1 MAAGVARRPGFAK
14 DNMPRNVPLF
24 VTLGSRLSID
34 AVRRGF
40 PAPRLRPHAIQRWLN
55 GADPNDFVALDATT
69 FGPGPVENNST
80 IDNGDEPHAI
90 VGYLRNPDIARAIGE
105 AMG

>member
-1 MAAGVARRPGFAK
+1 MLSGAAFR
-14 DNMPRNVPLF
+14 
-24 VTLGSRLSID
+24 
-34 AVRRGF
+34 
-40 PAPRLRPHAIQRWLN
+40 PRLPPHAIQRWLN
-55 GADPNDFVALDATT
+55 GADPYDFVALRNVLDATT
-69 FGPGPVENNST
+69 FGPGPVENIST